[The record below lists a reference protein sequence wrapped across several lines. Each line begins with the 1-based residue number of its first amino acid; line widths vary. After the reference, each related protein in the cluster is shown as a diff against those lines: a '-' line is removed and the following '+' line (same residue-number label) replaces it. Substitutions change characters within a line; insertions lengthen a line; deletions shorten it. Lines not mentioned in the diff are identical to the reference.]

1 MLFNS
6 VIFWIFFP
14 VVTAAFFLLPQGLRW
29 RMLLIASYLFYG
41 WWDVRFLV
49 LILLSTMI
57 DFAAGLGM
65 TGEKLSWWARGGLV
79 AIMVAGS
86 ALFLGPNWPAVQG
99 DPRHSSWGSL
109 FEWFS
114 WQGSL
119 GMLAGVAALS
129 IAGAVAYELI
139 FAAPPER
146 RRKLFLITSLV
157 SNLGLLGF
165 FKYANFFADNA
176 LGVAALFGIRTDIQP
191 GSLLHVVLPVGISFY
206 TFQTMSYTIDVYR
219 NQCPVER
226 SFGKFSL
233 YVSLYPQLVAGP
245 IERAKHLLPQLS
257 EHTRWDWGRVAHG
270 IRIMGWGLF
279 KKVCIADRLAVYVD
293 FVYSNPQADHSGPT
307 LLLAT
312 YFFAFQIYCDFSGYT
327 DIARGAAKVMG
338 FDLMENFRRPYFATT
353 ITEFWRR
360 WHISLSTW
368 LRDYLYIPLGGN
380 RKGEARTYVNLMITM
395 LLGGLWHG
403 ASWNFVVWG
412 GLQGVMLALS
422 KATLP
427 MRDRMV
433 EQLGIP
439 GPLVTASRIVVT
451 FHLVCLSWVFF
462 RAATLPDAWH
472 ILTHVW
478 QGWPR
483 LLLNP
488 GTTVYCAA
496 FLVVLLVA
504 QVLAERHK
512 EPGEV
517 IDRAPVWIRWIVALA
532 VLLCIPLFG
541 VDGGAQFI
549 YFAF

>member
-14 VVTAAFFLLPQGLRW
+14 VVTAAYFLLPQSLRW
-29 RMLLIASYLFYG
+29 RMLLVASYLFYG

-49 LILLSTMI
+49 LILLSTTM

-65 TGEKLSWWARGGLV
+65 TGEKLSWRARLGLSSVLALGGLV
-79 AIMVAGS
+79 
-86 ALFLGPNWPAVQG
+86 FLGPNWPAVQA
-99 DPRHSSWGSL
+99 DARNISWESL
-109 FEWFS
+109 FELFAWRNS
-114 WQGSL
+114 AGSMAAIL
-119 GMLAGVAALS
+119 GIA
-129 IAGAVAYELI
+129 IAGPILYELY
-139 FAAPPER
+139 FLVDAHR
-146 RRKLFLITSLV
+146 RRKLFLITSIV
-157 SNLGLLGF
+157 VNLGLLGF
-165 FKYANFFADNA
+165 FKYFNFFADSA
-176 LGVAALFGIRTDIQP
+176 LGIGRMLGLSEGL
-191 GSLLHVVLPVGISFY
+191 GSERLLQIVLPVGISFY

-219 NQCPVER
+219 NQCPIER
-226 SFGKFSL
+226 SYGKFAL
-233 YVSLYPQLVAGP
+233 YLSLYPQLVAGP

-257 EHTRWDWGRVAHG
+257 EHTRWDWGRVALG
-270 IRIMGWGLF
+270 LRTMGWGLF

-293 FVYSNPQADHSGPT
+293 AVYSDPQAGHSGPT

-312 YFFAFQIYCDFSGYT
+312 YLFAFQIYCDFSGYT

-412 GLQGVMLALS
+412 GLQGVMLAAS

-427 MRDRMV
+427 ARDRLV
-433 EQLGIP
+433 ARLGLP
-439 GPLVTASRIVVT
+439 RPVVFAVRMLVT

-462 RAATLPDAWH
+462 RAHTLPDAWH
-472 ILTHVW
+472 VVTHVW
-478 QGWPR
+478 RDWPA
-483 LLLNP
+483 LMVNP
-488 GTTVYCAA
+488 GVTIYCALFVA
-496 FLVVLLVA
+496 VLLFA
-504 QVLAERHK
+504 QTLAERHRG
-512 EPGEV
+512 PGEV
-517 IDRAPVWIRWIVALA
+517 IDRAPMWVRWAVALA
-532 VLLCIPLFG
+532 VLMCIPLFG
-541 VDGGAQFI
+541 VDGGSQFI
-549 YFAF
+549 YFTF